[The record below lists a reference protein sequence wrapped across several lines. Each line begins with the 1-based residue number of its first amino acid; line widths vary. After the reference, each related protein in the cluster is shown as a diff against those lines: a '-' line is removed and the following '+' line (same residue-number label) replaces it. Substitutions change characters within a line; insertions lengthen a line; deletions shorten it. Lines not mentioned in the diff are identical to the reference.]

1 MLLIVEIVIV
11 FTPVVILLA
20 SASNAYLKFRG
31 ARLIICPESRKYAA
45 VEVDARHAAFTAP
58 IEASGLRLKNC
69 SHWPKRKDCGQ
80 GCLPQIEASAEH
92 CVRTVLTNW
101 YKGKHCSVCGK
112 IFSKS
117 TWLDHKAASMLPGNP
132 SLEWSE
138 IPPENISK
146 TLAMHIPVCGN
157 CLVAE
162 TLRRCYPELAADQ
175 LGGRASRTGE
185 AESF

>member
-11 FTPVVILLA
+11 FTPVLIVLA

-58 IEASGLRLKNC
+58 ITANGLRLKNC
-69 SHWPKRKDCGQ
+69 SRWPERKECGQ
-80 GCLPQIEASAEH
+80 DCLRQIEASPDG
-92 CVRTVLTNW
+92 CLVRTVLTKW

-112 IFSKS
+112 IFSEI
-117 TWLDHKAASMLPGNP
+117 TWLDHKPALMAPGNP

-138 IPPENISK
+138 IPPENISE
-146 TLAMHIPVCGN
+146 TLAMHMPVCGN
-157 CLVAE
+157 CLIAE
-162 TLRRCYPELAADQ
+162 TFRRRYPELVVDRSWKARKSH
-175 LGGRASRTGE
+175 LS
-185 AESF
+185 S